1 MIAGMKKASKIAALT
16 GIVFSFSCL
25 SVSAG
30 DPVKESGNLQ
40 AKLSGQSV
48 FEIQGSTNL
57 AGEIRILSRQI
68 SNVKIAFDKWA
79 RASTEAESRR
89 FLDLIDFKLQV
100 KDDGVIFKILSPSHA
115 PWEGSNHNV
124 RVEILVELP
133 EKMSIEG
140 TFNFMDVNIGGPFQ
154 GVDLESSFSSVAI
167 ERIFGPVE
175 IATTYGSIQLHAIKG
190 RLSAETQNGKIA
202 VSDIIIP
209 SGYALLR
216 SANGMI
222 RLEDVQGPV
231 EAYTSYATIEA
242 SDIDAPDGSVVFR
255 TSYAPINV
263 RRVKGELICETSY
276 GPVEVV
282 DVSINHGHS
291 IFETSYAPIAA
302 RFKEV
307 SNCELY
313 IANEYNSVDLS
324 IPRDISAVLVAGV
337 DQGGQIY
344 TRNLSLKPTV
354 LDLTRL
360 EALLGDGDSRI
371 EVKVSGIGSIN
382 IDGQ

>member
-1 MIAGMKKASKIAALT
+1 MKKTSKIAVLA
-16 GIVFSFSCL
+16 GIIFSISCS
-25 SVSAG
+25 SVDATN
-30 DPVKESGNLQ
+30 PVKESGNLL

-68 SNVKIAFDKWA
+68 GDVKIAFDKWA

-100 KDDGVIFKILSPSHA
+100 KDDRVIFKILSPSHA
-115 PWEGSNHNV
+115 PWEGGDRNV
-124 RVEILVELP
+124 RVVIFVELP

-140 TFNFMDVNIGGPFQ
+140 TFNFMRVNIGGPFQ
-154 GVDLESSFSSVAI
+154 GVDLKSGFSSFAV
-167 ERIFGPVE
+167 ERIYGPVE
-175 IATTYGSIQLHAIKG
+175 IATTHGNIQLHAIKG
-190 RLSAETQNGKIA
+190 RLRAETQNGEIA

-209 SGYALLR
+209 SGYALLQ

-222 RLEDVQGPV
+222 RLQDVQGPV
-231 EAYTSYATIEA
+231 EAYTSYAKIEA
-242 SDIDAPDGSVVFR
+242 IDIDAPDGSVVFR

-276 GPVEVV
+276 SPVEAV

-291 IFETSYAPIAA
+291 RFETSHAPIVA
-302 RFKEV
+302 RFKEI
-307 SNCELY
+307 SNCDLY
-313 IANEYNSVDLS
+313 IANEYNNVDLS

-337 DQGGQIY
+337 GEGGQIY

-371 EVKVSGIGSIN
+371 EVKISGIGSIN
-382 IDGQ
+382 VDGQ